1 MSESTESPTPQTTEE
16 EASWR
21 SLVFFQKLDRDVWES
36 WTWTAVGLFASMA
49 MIWAVV
55 FLRLGWPS
63 LKAFA
68 LIPWTGMMAMP
79 VVVWG
84 LIRSLLNPP
93 VFRPSRT
100 VGFAALTVVAFSANT
115 PLFPVPLSTDSWTSE
130 TSFVLPVKGEWYT
143 LSGGEFMETN
153 ALSNSPAMRYG
164 HVMTVRKD
172 GARFKNKGKDLEDY
186 YCYGQ
191 PIYAPAAGEILSMH
205 DGMKDNP
212 PRVESNKGYQG
223 NHVVLKI
230 APDVYFFVFN
240 LKAKSIRFKS
250 GQAVAQGDVIGEC
263 GASGSATMPQVQ
275 FHFQN
280 SPDFPLSEG
289 LPVRYTYKKGQEL
302 VESSLPQG
310 EDVRDE
316 KDGELITTLP

>member
-1 MSESTESPTPQTTEE
+1 MSESTQPDQASPVAED
-16 EASWR
+16 ADWR
-21 SLVFFQKLDRDVWES
+21 SLVFFKKIDRDVWES

-49 MIWAVV
+49 AIWTVV
-55 FLRLGWPS
+55 FLKLGWPS

-68 LIPWTGMMAMP
+68 LVPWTGMMALP
-79 VVVWG
+79 IVVWG
-84 LIRSLLNPP
+84 LIRSLMNPP

-100 VGFAALTVVAFSANT
+100 IGFLALTAVAFSANT
-115 PLFPVPLSTDSWTSE
+115 PLFPVPLSTDDWTPSA
-130 TSFVLPVKGEWYT
+130 SFVLPVKGEWYT
-143 LSGGEFMETN
+143 LSGGESMDTN
-153 ALSNSPAMRYG
+153 ELSNAPAMRYG

-172 GARFKNKGKDLEDY
+172 GARFKNKGKDLKDY

-191 PIYAPAAGEILSMH
+191 PIYAPAAGEVLSMH

-212 PRVESNKGYQG
+212 PRVESQKGYQG
-223 NHVVLKI
+223 NHVVLKV

-240 LKAKSIRFKS
+240 LKAKSVRVKP
-250 GQAVAQGDVIGEC
+250 GQQVAQGEVLGEC

-289 LPVRYTYKKGQEL
+289 LPVRYTYKKGQAL
-302 VESSLPQG
+302 VESGLPRG
-310 EDVRDE
+310 ENVGAGE
-316 KDGELITTLP
+316 DGELITTSP